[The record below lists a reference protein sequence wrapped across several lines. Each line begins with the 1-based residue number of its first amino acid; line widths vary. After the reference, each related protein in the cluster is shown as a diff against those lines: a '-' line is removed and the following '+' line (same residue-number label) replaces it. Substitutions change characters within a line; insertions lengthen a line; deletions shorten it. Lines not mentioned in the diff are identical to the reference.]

1 MEIQS
6 WIFGQ
11 IVIDIVIAV
20 ILILFIFFQF
30 RKKGDNE
37 FIKPS
42 LRNAEDILAEIE
54 QITEVMGKNL
64 EEKRELSARIIE
76 QLEQVILRAEKSRKQ
91 FQKIIKDYNTNM
103 GCKPETPHDMENT
116 KHSINSLLNKGVS
129 RKEISQHLGISL
141 AEIDL
146 LLKLQ
151 T

>member
-11 IVIDIVIAV
+11 IVIDIIIAV

-30 RKKGDNE
+30 KKKGNNE

-42 LRNAEDILAEIE
+42 WGNVEDILTEIE
-54 QITEVMGKNL
+54 QITKVMGKNL
-64 EEKRELSARIIE
+64 EEKRELSAQIIE
-76 QLEQVILRAEKSRKQ
+76 QLEQVIAKAEKSRKQ
-91 FQKIIKDYNTNM
+91 FQKMVKEYNTNM
-103 GCKPETPHDMENT
+103 GCKPGMLEDMDNAR
-116 KHSINSLLNKGVS
+116 HSINALLNKGAS
-129 RKEISQHLGISL
+129 RKEISKHLGISL

>member
-54 QITEVMGKNL
+54 QITKVMGKNL
-64 EEKRELSARIIE
+64 EEKKELSARIIE
-76 QLEQVILRAEKSRKQ
+76 QLEQVILKAEKSRKQ
-91 FQKIIKDYNTNM
+91 FQEMVKYYNTNR
-103 GCKPETPHDMENT
+103 GYKPETPEDINNT
-116 KHSINSLLNKGVS
+116 RRSINSLLNKGIS
-129 RKEISQHLGISL
+129 RKEISRHLGISL